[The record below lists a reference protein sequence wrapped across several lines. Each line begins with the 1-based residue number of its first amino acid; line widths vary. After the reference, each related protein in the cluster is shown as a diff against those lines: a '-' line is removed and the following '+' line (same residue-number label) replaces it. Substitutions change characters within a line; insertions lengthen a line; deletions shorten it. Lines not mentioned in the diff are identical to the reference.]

1 MQIGIAEWLDKVSKL
16 RKDENK
22 VEAFKMNDSFA
33 LRVIMRAMYDPT
45 VEWDLP
51 EGEPPYTPNKIP
63 DQQGILLS
71 DIRYIFYFL
80 KGDEYH
86 PNLPKAKKEKM
97 FIEFLERLDPA
108 DARMLVLAKDKKAFK
123 GITIDHIKEGL
134 PGLIPN
140 EQKANEEV

>member
-1 MQIGIAEWLDKVSKL
+1 MQIGIAEWLEKVSKL
-16 RKDENK
+16 KKDSDK

-45 VEWDLP
+45 VEWDMP

-86 PNLPKAKKEKM
+86 PNLSKAKKEKM

-108 DARMLVLAKDKKAFK
+108 DARMLVLAKDKKSFK
-123 GITIDHIKEGL
+123 GITVDHVKEGL